1 MDKVLKLMVSAI
13 KQGFFLEVEGK
24 MTAPARK
31 WGVFLAMKAENK
43 KETPPKECLR
53 NKHIIARRFSA
64 ASSASA
70 RCSKN
75 IEAAG
80 TPDPS
85 KASGRYSPERG
96 CHEVTGVEIVAKKKP
111 GDEPGEFF
119 ACYKRN
125 KFIC

>member
-53 NKHIIARRFSA
+53 NKHIIARRISA

-70 RCSKN
+70 RLSEKV
-75 IEAAG
+75 EAAG
-80 TPDPS
+80 TLSDP
-85 KASGRYSPERG
+85 AAAG
-96 CHEVTGVEIVAKKKP
+96 CCAAKVHWTV
-111 GDEPGEFF
+111 
-119 ACYKRN
+119 C
-125 KFIC
+125 